1 MKGITMKYTA
11 YLTTVRLV
19 GIAMTLAGVVLLT
32 GCVPDDTDWP
42 GAPEAMGHS
51 EQGTI
56 VVKGK

>member
-1 MKGITMKYTA
+1 MKYTA